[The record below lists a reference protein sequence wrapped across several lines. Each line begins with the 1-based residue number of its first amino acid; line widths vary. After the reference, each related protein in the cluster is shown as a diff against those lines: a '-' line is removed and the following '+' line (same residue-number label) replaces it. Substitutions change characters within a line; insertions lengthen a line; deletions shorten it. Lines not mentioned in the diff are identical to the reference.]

1 MNAYSLPT
9 SLNVGGVDFNI
20 RTDFRDIL
28 QILLACNDPE
38 VPDEAKTVIMI
49 IILYE
54 DYHSIP
60 PECIEE
66 AAKKACEFIDCGQSD
81 DGKHHPKLIDWK
93 QDAQIIIPAIN
104 KVANKE
110 VRAVPYMHWWTF
122 FSYFME
128 IGESLLGTVITY
140 RSNRAKG
147 KKKEKWEIEFYKENK
162 KLIDF
167 QTYGERSDEE
177 KKELRALFGFAPA
190 QK

>member
-38 VPDEAKTVIMI
+38 VPEEAKSVIMI
-49 IILYE
+49 MILYE

-66 AAKKACEFIDCGQSD
+66 AAKKACDFIDCGQSD

-93 QDAQIIIPAIN
+93 QDAPIIIPAIN
-104 KVANKE
+104 KVSNKE

>member
-9 SLNVGGVDFNI
+9 SLNIGGVDFNI

-38 VPDEAKTVIMI
+38 VPEEAKSVIMI
-49 IILYE
+49 MILYE
-54 DYHSIP
+54 DYHNIP
-60 PECIEE
+60 PDCIEE

-93 QDAQIIIPAIN
+93 QDSSIIIPAVN
-104 KVANKE
+104 KVAHME
-110 VRAVPYMHWWTF
+110 VRALPYMHWWTF

-128 IGESLLGTVITY
+128 VGESLLGTVISY

-162 KLIDF
+162 NLIDF
-167 QTYGERSDEE
+167 HEQQTRSEEE
-177 KKELRALFGFAPA
+177 KDVLRELLGFNTAR
-190 QK
+190 K